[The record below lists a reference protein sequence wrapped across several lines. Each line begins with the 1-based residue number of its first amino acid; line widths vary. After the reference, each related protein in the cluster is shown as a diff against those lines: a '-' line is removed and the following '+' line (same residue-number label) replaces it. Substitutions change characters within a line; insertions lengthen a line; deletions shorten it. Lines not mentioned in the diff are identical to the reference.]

1 MNKKAIAAFA
11 AGATLLAGFAMA
23 TPAFAGARKDAMQK
37 AEAVYNAEHDV
48 RDARKAL
55 EKDKLAL
62 IEANSNAALLAA
74 KAKSAKAKADAA
86 QTKLDDA
93 KKALEAATVAYADK
107 KLKADTGK
115 TKNFDEWKAEYAKDN
130 DAAVKA
136 EYEKLNKA
144 VTDAQTKVDDAKHSY
159 TVGKNTVNSLTLA
172 GVAEGLQALAD
183 AAAESVSALKEQ
195 VTYDE
200 SNLKTAIEYLNAL
213 NGVTPDSTK
222 PDQTKPDQT
231 KPDQTKPDQTT
242 PDHTKPVQTADPTKS
257 AASAELMRTQVV
269 LAEADATNKDAQEKF
284 VKSKAGFEA
293 AKTQMAAFDAQV
305 KSAADREEALRVAG
319 KTDTDAYKAAVIDLK
334 AAQSRANA
342 YRTHEYANAE
352 KDFGEKSGKA
362 LLAAAAY
369 NAALVNYRA
378 AYNKAV
384 EVEASAV
391 KGFADP
397 NTLNPVSTDF
407 PAAPA
412 AAKAE
417 AKKVEAKA
425 EAKAQAAAP
434 AAVAGKA
441 GAAAAKGEL
450 AGMGTKGGNGHGG
463 KAGEQLGNAGVGV
476 ALTALAASMLA
487 GMGAAVRKMRH

>member
-23 TPAFAGARKDAMQK
+23 TPAFAGAKTDAAQHVIDVHTAQK
-37 AEAVYNAEHDV
+37 TLREDNKTLA
-48 RDARKAL
+48 DARKDL
-55 EKDKLAL
+55 ILAKKT
-62 IEANSNAALLAA
+62 AAA
-74 KAKSAKAKADAA
+74 SKAKADAA
-86 QTKLDDA
+86 KTKAEAA
-93 KKALEAATVAYADK
+93 KKA
-107 KLKADTGK
+107 
-115 TKNFDEWKAEYAKDN
+115 
-130 DAAVKA
+130 
-136 EYEKLNKA
+136 
-144 VTDAQTKVDDAKHSY
+144 
-159 TVGKNTVNSLTLA
+159 
-172 GVAEGLQALAD
+172 AD
-183 AAAESVSALKEQ
+183 AAEQKVKDAEKAFQDALEKKYGTDGAAAHKDEFKAGDGKALDEAITKAKNEQKEKSYSYVLNKVSKKDAPSDAYTALQGAYETLQGLADVDQSDVEVKEQAVKDAESTVAADRE
-195 VTYDE
+195 
-200 SNLKTAIEYLNAL
+200 ILNQL

-231 KPDQTKPDQTT
+231 KPDSTKPDQTT
-242 PDHTKPVQTADPTKS
+242 PDHTKPVQTADPSKS

-269 LAEADATNKDAQEKF
+269 LAEADATNKDAQDKF
-284 VKSKAGFEA
+284 VKAKAGFEA
-293 AKTQMAAFDAQV
+293 AKTQMAALDAQV

-342 YRTHEYANAE
+342 YRTHEYADAE
-352 KDFGEKSGKA
+352 KDFVEKSGKA
-362 LLAAAAY
+362 LLAATAY

-434 AAVAGKA
+434 AAAAGKA

-450 AGMGTKGGNGHGG
+450 AGMGTKGGNGH
-463 KAGEQLGNAGVGV
+463 KAGEKLGNAGVGV

>member
-11 AGATLLAGFAMA
+11 AGATLLSGLAFAA
-23 TPAFAGARKDAMQK
+23 PAFAEPSTTGSYADAASIHGAEQEVDKAHAAVVDAREGVHTAENKQAK
-37 AEAVYNAEHDV
+37 AE
-48 RDARKAL
+48 RDLAPLKRAADKAS
-55 EKDKLAL
+55 KD
-62 IEANSNAALLAA
+62 ND
-74 KAKSAKAKADAA
+74 KAKAAVDAA
-86 QTKLDDA
+86 QKAVDDFKNTYITNFMSKDKSKSYNDAETAYNALTGNDEAKKKTKLGN
-93 KKALEAATVAYADK
+93 ALTEA
-107 KLKADTGK
+107 K
-115 TKNFDEWKAEYAKDN
+115 TKYGEDETSGTQK
-130 DAAVKA
+130 
-136 EYEKLNKA
+136 
-144 VTDAQTKVDDAKHSY
+144 
-159 TVGKNTVNSLTLA
+159 
-172 GVAEGLQALAD
+172 
-183 AAAESVSALKEQ
+183 ALKEANDAVDKQ
-195 VTYDE
+195 QKKVDAAKDE
-200 SNLKTAIEYLNAL
+200 VETAKDTLKGAEADLASAQAYLRRLKGEPEPA
-213 NGVTPDSTK
+213 
-222 PDQTKPDQT
+222 KPDQT

-334 AAQSRANA
+334 AAQSKANA

-434 AAVAGKA
+434 AAAAAGK
-441 GAAAAKGEL
+441 AAAAKGEL
-450 AGMGTKGGNGHGG
+450 AGMGAKGGHGKG
-463 KAGEQLGNAGVGV
+463 KAGEKLGNAGVGV

>member
-23 TPAFAGARKDAMQK
+23 TPAFAGAKGD
-37 AEAVYNAEHDV
+37 
-48 RDARKAL
+48 
-55 EKDKLAL
+55 
-62 IEANSNAALLAA
+62 
-74 KAKSAKAKADAA
+74 
-86 QTKLDDA
+86 
-93 KKALEAATVAYADK
+93 
-107 KLKADTGK
+107 
-115 TKNFDEWKAEYAKDN
+115 
-130 DAAVKA
+130 
-136 EYEKLNKA
+136 
-144 VTDAQTKVDDAKHSY
+144 
-159 TVGKNTVNSLTLA
+159 
-172 GVAEGLQALAD
+172 ALAD
-183 AAAESVSALKEQ
+183 AVAIHEANKTLRDSQRAVRTAELSLVKLQSAQAATKTAYENAKTKFDAAKKAAEAAKKAVEDGLNAYLGKHVNDKDFDKAKATGEYNRSEEHTNLVKAQTEAEQKLKNTDADGKTLEKKAEALKAALDAADAKVTAQTEAVAAAKAQ
-195 VTYDE
+195 VE
-200 SNLKTAIEYLNAL
+200 ANQRYLNAL
-213 NGVTPDSTK
+213 RGVNPGGETK

-242 PDHTKPVQTADPTKS
+242 PDHTKPVQTADPSKS

-284 VKSKAGFEA
+284 VKAKADFEA
-293 AKTQMAAFDAQV
+293 AKTQMAALDAQV

-334 AAQSRANA
+334 AAQSKANA

-369 NAALVNYRA
+369 NAALVNYRS

-434 AAVAGKA
+434 AGVAGK
-441 GAAAAKGEL
+441 AAAAKGEL
-450 AGMGTKGGNGHGG
+450 AGMGAKGGHGHGG

>member
-23 TPAFAGARKDAMQK
+23 TPAFAGAKGD
-37 AEAVYNAEHDV
+37 
-48 RDARKAL
+48 
-55 EKDKLAL
+55 
-62 IEANSNAALLAA
+62 
-74 KAKSAKAKADAA
+74 
-86 QTKLDDA
+86 
-93 KKALEAATVAYADK
+93 
-107 KLKADTGK
+107 
-115 TKNFDEWKAEYAKDN
+115 
-130 DAAVKA
+130 
-136 EYEKLNKA
+136 
-144 VTDAQTKVDDAKHSY
+144 
-159 TVGKNTVNSLTLA
+159 
-172 GVAEGLQALAD
+172 ALAD
-183 AAAESVSALKEQ
+183 AVQIHEANKTLRESQRAVRTAEISLVKLQSAQAAAKTAYENAKTKFDAAKKAAEAAKKAVEDGLTAYLAKHLSDKDFDKSKATDEYKKSEEYTNLSKVQTEAEQKLKATDAEGKTLEQ
-195 VTYDE
+195 KAED
-200 SNLKTAIEYLNAL
+200 LKTALDAADAKVTAQTEAVAAAKAQVEANQRYLNAL
-213 NGVTPDSTK
+213 RGVNPGGETKPDQTKPGETK

-231 KPDQTKPDQTT
+231 KPDQTKP
-242 PDHTKPVQTADPTKS
+242 VQTADPSKS

-284 VKSKAGFEA
+284 VKAKADFEA
-293 AKTQMAAFDAQV
+293 AKTQMAALDAQV

-334 AAQSRANA
+334 AAQSKANA
-342 YRTHEYANAE
+342 YRTHEYADAE
-352 KDFGEKSGKA
+352 KNFGEKSGKA
-362 LLAAAAY
+362 LLAATAY
-369 NAALVNYRA
+369 NTALVNYRA
-378 AYNKAV
+378 AFNKAV

-407 PAAPA
+407 PAASA

-425 EAKAQAAAP
+425 QTAAP
-434 AAVAGKA
+434 AAGKA
-441 GAAAAKGEL
+441 GAAAAAKGEL

>member
-1 MNKKAIAAFA
+1 MMNKKAIAAFA

-23 TPAFAGARKDAMQK
+23 TPAFAGAKGD
-37 AEAVYNAEHDV
+37 
-48 RDARKAL
+48 
-55 EKDKLAL
+55 
-62 IEANSNAALLAA
+62 
-74 KAKSAKAKADAA
+74 
-86 QTKLDDA
+86 
-93 KKALEAATVAYADK
+93 
-107 KLKADTGK
+107 
-115 TKNFDEWKAEYAKDN
+115 
-130 DAAVKA
+130 
-136 EYEKLNKA
+136 
-144 VTDAQTKVDDAKHSY
+144 
-159 TVGKNTVNSLTLA
+159 
-172 GVAEGLQALAD
+172 ALAD
-183 AAAESVSALKEQ
+183 AVQIHEANKTLRESQRAVRTAEISLVKLQSAQAAAKTAYENAKTKFDAAKKAAEAAKKAVEDGLTAYLGKHVNDKDFDKTKATAEYKQSEEYKSLDKANTEAEAKLKDTDAEGK
-195 VTYDE
+195 TLEKKAED
-200 SNLKTAIEYLNAL
+200 LKTALDAADAKVTAQTEAVAAAKAQVEANQRYLNAL
-213 NGVTPDSTK
+213 RGVNPGGETKPDQTKPDQTKPGETK

-231 KPDQTKPDQTT
+231 KPDQTKP
-242 PDHTKPVQTADPTKS
+242 VQTADPSKS

-284 VKSKAGFEA
+284 VKAKADFEA
-293 AKTQMAAFDAQV
+293 AKTQMAALDAQV

-334 AAQSRANA
+334 AAQSKANA
-342 YRTHEYANAE
+342 YRTHEYADAE
-352 KDFGEKSGKA
+352 KNFGEKSGKA
-362 LLAAAAY
+362 LLAATAY
-369 NAALVNYRA
+369 NTALVNYRA
-378 AYNKAV
+378 AFNKAV

-407 PAAPA
+407 PAASA

-425 EAKAQAAAP
+425 QTAAP
-434 AAVAGKA
+434 AAGKA
-441 GAAAAKGEL
+441 GAAAAAKGEL

>member
-1 MNKKAIAAFA
+1 MMNKKAIAAFA

-23 TPAFAGARKDAMQK
+23 TPAFAGAKGD
-37 AEAVYNAEHDV
+37 
-48 RDARKAL
+48 
-55 EKDKLAL
+55 
-62 IEANSNAALLAA
+62 
-74 KAKSAKAKADAA
+74 
-86 QTKLDDA
+86 
-93 KKALEAATVAYADK
+93 
-107 KLKADTGK
+107 
-115 TKNFDEWKAEYAKDN
+115 
-130 DAAVKA
+130 
-136 EYEKLNKA
+136 
-144 VTDAQTKVDDAKHSY
+144 
-159 TVGKNTVNSLTLA
+159 
-172 GVAEGLQALAD
+172 ALAD
-183 AAAESVSALKEQ
+183 AVQIHEANKTLRESQRAVRTAEISLVKLQSAQAAAKTAYENAKTKFDAAKKAAEAAKKAVEDGLTAYLGKHVNDKDFDKTKATAEYKQSEEYKSLDKANTEAEAKLKDTDAEGK
-195 VTYDE
+195 TLEKKAED
-200 SNLKTAIEYLNAL
+200 LKTALDAADAKVTAQTEAVAAAKAQVEANQRYLNAL
-213 NGVTPDSTK
+213 RGVNPGGETKPDQTKPGETK

-231 KPDQTKPDQTT
+231 KPDQTKP
-242 PDHTKPVQTADPTKS
+242 VQTADPSKS

-269 LAEADATNKDAQEKF
+269 LAEADATNKDAQDKF
-284 VKSKAGFEA
+284 VKAKAGFEA
-293 AKTQMAAFDAQV
+293 AKTQMAALDAQV

-342 YRTHEYANAE
+342 YRTHEYADAE
-352 KDFGEKSGKA
+352 KNFGEKSGKA
-362 LLAAAAY
+362 LLAATAY
-369 NAALVNYRA
+369 NTALVNYRA
-378 AYNKAV
+378 AFNKAV

-441 GAAAAKGEL
+441 AAKGEL

-463 KAGEQLGNAGVGV
+463 KAGEKLGNAGVGV

>member
-23 TPAFAGARKDAMQK
+23 TPAFAAEGTDAKTADTKVDPAKLKEAKDKVVKAEREVTKDTVALEEAQEAANNAEVVLANVKAAKDA
-37 AEAVYNAEHDV
+37 AD
-48 RDARKAL
+48 
-55 EKDKLAL
+55 
-62 IEANSNAALLAA
+62 
-74 KAKSAKAKADAA
+74 KAKAEQDKTTAADTKDNYSANQKKKIDEAKDAA
-86 QTKLDDA
+86 DKALQEAL
-93 KKALEAATVAYADK
+93 KKAKEDLNSSTDFAD
-107 KLKADTGK
+107 
-115 TKNFDEWKAEYAKDN
+115 Y
-130 DAAVKA
+130 DAV
-136 EYEKLNKA
+136 N
-144 VTDAQTKVDDAKHSY
+144 TKVSGIKSAVFSVKVTLEEAKATLTEAKAALAKLEGKKVTPKKDD
-159 TVGKNTVNSLTLA
+159 KNTPVN
-172 GVAEGLQALAD
+172 
-183 AAAESVSALKEQ
+183 
-195 VTYDE
+195 
-200 SNLKTAIEYLNAL
+200 
-213 NGVTPDSTK
+213 P
-222 PDQTKPDQT
+222 
-231 KPDQTKPDQTT
+231 
-242 PDHTKPVQTADPTKS
+242 PVQTADPSKS

-284 VKSKAGFEA
+284 VKSKADFEA

-342 YRTHEYANAE
+342 YRTHEYADAE
-352 KDFGEKSGKA
+352 KNFVEKSGKA
-362 LLAAAAY
+362 LLAATAY

-434 AAVAGKA
+434 AAAAGKA
-441 GAAAAKGEL
+441 GAVAAKGEL
-450 AGMGTKGGNGHGG
+450 AGMGTKGGNGH
-463 KAGEQLGNAGVGV
+463 KAGEKLGNAGVGV

>member
-1 MNKKAIAAFA
+1 MMNKKAIAAFA

-23 TPAFAGARKDAMQK
+23 TPAFAGAKGD
-37 AEAVYNAEHDV
+37 
-48 RDARKAL
+48 
-55 EKDKLAL
+55 
-62 IEANSNAALLAA
+62 
-74 KAKSAKAKADAA
+74 
-86 QTKLDDA
+86 
-93 KKALEAATVAYADK
+93 
-107 KLKADTGK
+107 
-115 TKNFDEWKAEYAKDN
+115 
-130 DAAVKA
+130 
-136 EYEKLNKA
+136 
-144 VTDAQTKVDDAKHSY
+144 
-159 TVGKNTVNSLTLA
+159 
-172 GVAEGLQALAD
+172 ALAD
-183 AAAESVSALKEQ
+183 AVQIHEANKTLRESQRAVRTAEISLVKLQSAQAAAKTAYENAKTKFDAAKKAAEAAKKAVEDGLTAYLGKHVNDKDFDRTNATAEYKQSEEYNSLYKANTEAEAKLKD
-195 VTYDE
+195 TDAE
-200 SNLKTAIEYLNAL
+200 SKTLEKKAEDLKTALDAADAKVTAQTEAVAAAKAQVEANQRYLNAL
-213 NGVTPDSTK
+213 RGVNPGGETKPDQTKPGETK

-231 KPDQTKPDQTT
+231 KPDQTKP
-242 PDHTKPVQTADPTKS
+242 VQTADPSKS

-284 VKSKAGFEA
+284 VKAKADFEA
-293 AKTQMAAFDAQV
+293 AKTQMAALDAQV

-334 AAQSRANA
+334 AAQSKANA
-342 YRTHEYANAE
+342 YRTHEYADAE
-352 KDFGEKSGKA
+352 KNFGEKSGKA
-362 LLAAAAY
+362 LLAATAY
-369 NAALVNYRA
+369 NTALVNYRA
-378 AYNKAV
+378 AFNKAV

-407 PAAPA
+407 PAASA

-425 EAKAQAAAP
+425 QTAAP
-434 AAVAGKA
+434 AAGKA
-441 GAAAAKGEL
+441 GAAAAAKGEL

>member
-1 MNKKAIAAFA
+1 MMNKKAIAAFA

-23 TPAFAGARKDAMQK
+23 TPAFAAEGTAAKTADTKVDPAKLKEAKDKVVKAEREVTKDTVALEEAQEAANNAEVVLANVKAAKDA
-37 AEAVYNAEHDV
+37 AD
-48 RDARKAL
+48 
-55 EKDKLAL
+55 
-62 IEANSNAALLAA
+62 
-74 KAKSAKAKADAA
+74 KAKAEQDKTTAADTKDNYSANQKKKIDEAKDAA
-86 QTKLDDA
+86 DKALQEAL
-93 KKALEAATVAYADK
+93 KKAKEDLNSSTDFAD
-107 KLKADTGK
+107 
-115 TKNFDEWKAEYAKDN
+115 Y
-130 DAAVKA
+130 DAV
-136 EYEKLNKA
+136 N
-144 VTDAQTKVDDAKHSY
+144 TKVSGIKSTVFSVKVTLEEAKA
-159 TVGKNTVNSLTLA
+159 TLTEA
-172 GVAEGLQALAD
+172 KAALAKLVGG
-183 AAAESVSALKEQ
+183 E
-195 VTYDE
+195 
-200 SNLKTAIEYLNAL
+200 
-213 NGVTPDSTK
+213 TPA
-222 PDQTKPDQT
+222 PAP
-231 KPDQTKPDQTT
+231 T

-269 LAEADATNKDAQEKF
+269 LAEADATNKDAQDKF
-284 VKSKAGFEA
+284 VKAKAGFEA
-293 AKTQMAAFDAQV
+293 AKTQMAALDAQV

-342 YRTHEYANAE
+342 YRTHEYADAE
-352 KDFGEKSGKA
+352 KNFVEKSGKA

-434 AAVAGKA
+434 AGVAGK
-441 GAAAAKGEL
+441 AAAAKGEL
-450 AGMGTKGGNGHGG
+450 AKGGNGH
-463 KAGEQLGNAGVGV
+463 KAGEKLGNAGVGV

>member
-23 TPAFAGARKDAMQK
+23 TPAFAGAKGD
-37 AEAVYNAEHDV
+37 
-48 RDARKAL
+48 
-55 EKDKLAL
+55 
-62 IEANSNAALLAA
+62 
-74 KAKSAKAKADAA
+74 
-86 QTKLDDA
+86 
-93 KKALEAATVAYADK
+93 
-107 KLKADTGK
+107 
-115 TKNFDEWKAEYAKDN
+115 
-130 DAAVKA
+130 
-136 EYEKLNKA
+136 
-144 VTDAQTKVDDAKHSY
+144 
-159 TVGKNTVNSLTLA
+159 
-172 GVAEGLQALAD
+172 ALAD
-183 AAAESVSALKEQ
+183 AVQIHEANKTLRESQRAVRTAEISLVKLQSAQAAAKTAYENAKTKFDAAKKAAEAAKKAVEDGLTAYLGKHVNDKDFDKTKATAEYKQSEEYKSLDKANTEAEAKLKDTDAEGK
-195 VTYDE
+195 TLEKKAED
-200 SNLKTAIEYLNAL
+200 LKTALDAADAKVTAQTEAVAAAKAQVEANQRYLNAL
-213 NGVTPDSTK
+213 RGVNPGGETKPDQTKPGETK

-231 KPDQTKPDQTT
+231 KP
-242 PDHTKPVQTADPTKS
+242 VQTADPSKS

-284 VKSKAGFEA
+284 VKAKADFEA
-293 AKTQMAAFDAQV
+293 AKTQMAALDAQV

-342 YRTHEYANAE
+342 YRTHEYADAE
-352 KDFGEKSGKA
+352 KDFVEKSGKA
-362 LLAAAAY
+362 LLAATAY

-407 PAAPA
+407 PAASA

-425 EAKAQAAAP
+425 QTAAP
-434 AAVAGKA
+434 AAGKA
-441 GAAAAKGEL
+441 GAAAAAKGEL

-463 KAGEQLGNAGVGV
+463 KAGEKLGNAGVGV

>member
-1 MNKKAIAAFA
+1 MMNKKAIAAFA

-23 TPAFAGARKDAMQK
+23 TPAFAGAKGD
-37 AEAVYNAEHDV
+37 
-48 RDARKAL
+48 
-55 EKDKLAL
+55 
-62 IEANSNAALLAA
+62 
-74 KAKSAKAKADAA
+74 
-86 QTKLDDA
+86 
-93 KKALEAATVAYADK
+93 
-107 KLKADTGK
+107 
-115 TKNFDEWKAEYAKDN
+115 
-130 DAAVKA
+130 
-136 EYEKLNKA
+136 
-144 VTDAQTKVDDAKHSY
+144 
-159 TVGKNTVNSLTLA
+159 
-172 GVAEGLQALAD
+172 ALAD
-183 AAAESVSALKEQ
+183 AVAIHEANKTLRDSQRAVRTAELSLVKLQSAQAATKTAYENAKTKFDAAKKAAEAAKKAVEDGLNAYLGKHVNDKDFDKAKATEEYNKSEEHTNLVKAQTEAEQKLKDTDADGKTLEKKAEALKAALDAADAKVTAQTEAVAAAKAQ
-195 VTYDE
+195 VE
-200 SNLKTAIEYLNAL
+200 ANQRYLNAL
-213 NGVTPDSTK
+213 RGVNPGGETK

-231 KPDQTKPDQTT
+231 KPDSTKPDQTT

-269 LAEADATNKDAQEKF
+269 LAEADATNKDAQDKF
-284 VKSKAGFEA
+284 VKSKADFEA
-293 AKTQMAAFDAQV
+293 AKTQMAALDAQV

-434 AAVAGKA
+434 AAAAGKA

-450 AGMGTKGGNGHGG
+450 ATKGGNGH
-463 KAGEQLGNAGVGV
+463 KAGEKLGNAGVGV

>member
-1 MNKKAIAAFA
+1 MMNKKAIAAFA

-23 TPAFAGARKDAMQK
+23 TPAFAGAKGD
-37 AEAVYNAEHDV
+37 
-48 RDARKAL
+48 
-55 EKDKLAL
+55 
-62 IEANSNAALLAA
+62 
-74 KAKSAKAKADAA
+74 
-86 QTKLDDA
+86 
-93 KKALEAATVAYADK
+93 
-107 KLKADTGK
+107 
-115 TKNFDEWKAEYAKDN
+115 
-130 DAAVKA
+130 
-136 EYEKLNKA
+136 
-144 VTDAQTKVDDAKHSY
+144 
-159 TVGKNTVNSLTLA
+159 
-172 GVAEGLQALAD
+172 ALAD
-183 AAAESVSALKEQ
+183 AVQIHEANKTLRESQRAVRTAEISLVKLQSAQAAAKTAYENAKTKFDAAKKAAEAAKKAVEDGLTAYLGKHVNDKDFDKTKATAEYKQSEEYKSLDKANTEAEAKLKDTDAEGK
-195 VTYDE
+195 TLEKKAED
-200 SNLKTAIEYLNAL
+200 LKTALDAADAKVTAQTEAVAAAKAQVEANQRYLNAL
-213 NGVTPDSTK
+213 RGVNPGGETKPDQTKPGETK

-231 KPDQTKPDQTT
+231 KP
-242 PDHTKPVQTADPTKS
+242 VQNADPSKS

-284 VKSKAGFEA
+284 VKAKADFEA
-293 AKTQMAAFDAQV
+293 AKTQMAALDAQV

-334 AAQSRANA
+334 AAQSKANA
-342 YRTHEYANAE
+342 YRTHEYADAE
-352 KDFGEKSGKA
+352 KNFGEKSGKA
-362 LLAAAAY
+362 LLAATAY
-369 NAALVNYRA
+369 NTALVNYRA
-378 AYNKAV
+378 AFNKAV

-407 PAAPA
+407 PAASA

-425 EAKAQAAAP
+425 QTAAP
-434 AAVAGKA
+434 AAGKA
-441 GAAAAKGEL
+441 GAAAAAKGEL

>member
-1 MNKKAIAAFA
+1 MMNKKAIAAFA

-23 TPAFAGARKDAMQK
+23 TPAMASEETEHLHDQLTVIRAQKDVHKAQRELNKAAR
-37 AEAVYNAEHDV
+37 
-48 RDARKAL
+48 R
-55 EKDKLAL
+55 LAL
-62 IEANSNAALLAA
+62 AKGELAVANGRYTAA
-74 KAKSAKAKADAA
+74 KAASDAA
-86 QTKLDDA
+86 DKAVEDA
-93 KKALEAATVAYADK
+93 KKAKDDAASAYAEK
-107 KLKADTGK
+107 KLKGDTNK
-115 TKNFDEWKAEYAKDN
+115 TKNFDEWKTAYDT
-130 DAAVKA
+130 DDDVKA
-136 EYEKLNKA
+136 EREKLTKA
-144 VTDAQTKVDDAKHSY
+144 VEAAQAKVDASNHSY
-159 TVGKNTVNSLTLA
+159 VGA
-172 GVAEGLQALAD
+172 
-183 AAAESVSALKEQ
+183 
-195 VTYDE
+195 
-200 SNLKTAIEYLNAL
+200 
-213 NGVTPDSTK
+213 NGVTVKNKKLSEVTEALKTIADTAQANVETEQALFDAAQTTLNFDQQYLKLLTGGDVKPDQTN

-231 KPDQTKPDQTT
+231 KPDQTKPDQT
-242 PDHTKPVQTADPTKS
+242 KPVQTADPSKS

-269 LAEADATNKDAQEKF
+269 LAEADATNKDAQDKF
-284 VKSKAGFEA
+284 VKAKAGFEA
-293 AKTQMAAFDAQV
+293 AKTQMAALDAQV

-342 YRTHEYANAE
+342 YRTHEYADAE
-352 KDFGEKSGKA
+352 KNFVEKSGKA
-362 LLAAAAY
+362 LLAATAY

-441 GAAAAKGEL
+441 AAKGEL

-463 KAGEQLGNAGVGV
+463 KAGEKLGNAGVGV

>member
-1 MNKKAIAAFA
+1 
-11 AGATLLAGFAMA
+11 
-23 TPAFAGARKDAMQK
+23 
-37 AEAVYNAEHDV
+37 
-48 RDARKAL
+48 
-55 EKDKLAL
+55 
-62 IEANSNAALLAA
+62 
-74 KAKSAKAKADAA
+74 
-86 QTKLDDA
+86 
-93 KKALEAATVAYADK
+93 
-107 KLKADTGK
+107 
-115 TKNFDEWKAEYAKDN
+115 
-130 DAAVKA
+130 
-136 EYEKLNKA
+136 
-144 VTDAQTKVDDAKHSY
+144 
-159 TVGKNTVNSLTLA
+159 
-172 GVAEGLQALAD
+172 
-183 AAAESVSALKEQ
+183 
-195 VTYDE
+195 
-200 SNLKTAIEYLNAL
+200 
-213 NGVTPDSTK
+213 
-222 PDQTKPDQT
+222 
-231 KPDQTKPDQTT
+231 
-242 PDHTKPVQTADPTKS
+242 KS

-284 VKSKAGFEA
+284 VKSKADFEA

-417 AKKVEAKA
+417 AKKVEAKV
-425 EAKAQAAAP
+425 EAKAAAP
-434 AAVAGKA
+434 AGVAGK
-441 GAAAAKGEL
+441 AAAAKGEL
-450 AGMGTKGGNGHGG
+450 AKGGNGH
-463 KAGEQLGNAGVGV
+463 KAGEKLGNAGVGV

>member
-1 MNKKAIAAFA
+1 MMNKKAIAAFA

-23 TPAFAGARKDAMQK
+23 TPAFAG
-37 AEAVYNAEHDV
+37 
-48 RDARKAL
+48 
-55 EKDKLAL
+55 
-62 IEANSNAALLAA
+62 
-74 KAKSAKAKADAA
+74 
-86 QTKLDDA
+86 TKGD
-93 KKALEAATVAYADK
+93 
-107 KLKADTGK
+107 
-115 TKNFDEWKAEYAKDN
+115 
-130 DAAVKA
+130 
-136 EYEKLNKA
+136 
-144 VTDAQTKVDDAKHSY
+144 
-159 TVGKNTVNSLTLA
+159 
-172 GVAEGLQALAD
+172 ALAD
-183 AAAESVSALKEQ
+183 AVQIHEANKTLRESQRAVRTAEISLVKLQSAQAAAKTAYENAKTKFDAAKKAAEAAKKAVEDGLTAYLGKHVNDKDFDKTKATAEYKQSEEYKSLDKANTEAEAKLKDTDAEGK
-195 VTYDE
+195 TLEKKAED
-200 SNLKTAIEYLNAL
+200 LKTALDAADAKVTAQTEAVAAAKAQVEANQRYLNAL
-213 NGVTPDSTK
+213 RGVNPGGETKPDQTKPGETK

-231 KPDQTKPDQTT
+231 KP
-242 PDHTKPVQTADPTKS
+242 VQTADPSKS

-284 VKSKAGFEA
+284 VKAKADFEA
-293 AKTQMAAFDAQV
+293 AKTQMAALDAQV

-334 AAQSRANA
+334 AAQSKANA
-342 YRTHEYANAE
+342 YRTHEYADAE
-352 KDFGEKSGKA
+352 KNFGEKSGKA
-362 LLAAAAY
+362 LLAATAY
-369 NAALVNYRA
+369 NTALVNYRA
-378 AYNKAV
+378 AFNKAV

-407 PAAPA
+407 PAASA

-425 EAKAQAAAP
+425 QTAAP
-434 AAVAGKA
+434 AAGKA
-441 GAAAAKGEL
+441 GAAAAAKGEL

>member
-1 MNKKAIAAFA
+1 MMNKKAIAAFA

-23 TPAFAGARKDAMQK
+23 TPAFAGAKGD
-37 AEAVYNAEHDV
+37 
-48 RDARKAL
+48 
-55 EKDKLAL
+55 
-62 IEANSNAALLAA
+62 
-74 KAKSAKAKADAA
+74 
-86 QTKLDDA
+86 
-93 KKALEAATVAYADK
+93 
-107 KLKADTGK
+107 
-115 TKNFDEWKAEYAKDN
+115 
-130 DAAVKA
+130 
-136 EYEKLNKA
+136 
-144 VTDAQTKVDDAKHSY
+144 
-159 TVGKNTVNSLTLA
+159 
-172 GVAEGLQALAD
+172 ALAD
-183 AAAESVSALKEQ
+183 AVQIHEANKTLRESQRAVRTAEISLVKLQSAQAAAKTAYENAKTKFDAAKKAAEAAKKAVEDGLTAYLGKHVNDKDFDKTKATAEYKQSEEYKSLDRANTEAEAKLKDTDAEGK
-195 VTYDE
+195 TLEKKAED
-200 SNLKTAIEYLNAL
+200 LKTALDAADAKVTAQTEAVAAAKAQVEANQRYLNAL
-213 NGVTPDSTK
+213 RGVNPGGETKPDQTKPGETK

-231 KPDQTKPDQTT
+231 KP
-242 PDHTKPVQTADPTKS
+242 VQTADPSKS

-284 VKSKAGFEA
+284 VKAKADFEA
-293 AKTQMAAFDAQV
+293 AKTQMAALDAQV

-334 AAQSRANA
+334 AAQSKANA
-342 YRTHEYANAE
+342 YRTHEYADAE
-352 KDFGEKSGKA
+352 KNFGEKSGKA
-362 LLAAAAY
+362 LLAATAY
-369 NAALVNYRA
+369 NTALVNYRA
-378 AYNKAV
+378 AFNKAV

-407 PAAPA
+407 PAASA

-425 EAKAQAAAP
+425 QTAAP
-434 AAVAGKA
+434 AAGKA
-441 GAAAAKGEL
+441 GAAAAAKGEL

>member
-23 TPAFAGARKDAMQK
+23 TPAFAGAKGD
-37 AEAVYNAEHDV
+37 
-48 RDARKAL
+48 
-55 EKDKLAL
+55 
-62 IEANSNAALLAA
+62 
-74 KAKSAKAKADAA
+74 
-86 QTKLDDA
+86 
-93 KKALEAATVAYADK
+93 
-107 KLKADTGK
+107 
-115 TKNFDEWKAEYAKDN
+115 
-130 DAAVKA
+130 
-136 EYEKLNKA
+136 
-144 VTDAQTKVDDAKHSY
+144 
-159 TVGKNTVNSLTLA
+159 
-172 GVAEGLQALAD
+172 ALAD
-183 AAAESVSALKEQ
+183 AVQIHEANKTLRESQRAVRTAEISLVKLQSAQAAAKTAYENAKTKFDAAKKAAEAAKKAVEDGLTAYLGKHVNDKDFDKTKATAEYKQSEEYKSLDKANTEAEAKLKDTDAEGK
-195 VTYDE
+195 TLEKKAED
-200 SNLKTAIEYLNAL
+200 LKTALDAADAKVTAQTEAVAAAKAQVEANQRYLNAL
-213 NGVTPDSTK
+213 RGVNPGGETKPDQTKPGETK

-231 KPDQTKPDQTT
+231 KP
-242 PDHTKPVQTADPTKS
+242 VQTADPSKS

-284 VKSKAGFEA
+284 VKAKADFEA
-293 AKTQMAAFDAQV
+293 AKTQMAALDAQV

-334 AAQSRANA
+334 AAQSKANA
-342 YRTHEYANAE
+342 YRTHEYADAE
-352 KDFGEKSGKA
+352 KNFGEKSGKA
-362 LLAAAAY
+362 LLAATAY
-369 NAALVNYRA
+369 NTALVNYRA
-378 AYNKAV
+378 AFNKAV

-407 PAAPA
+407 PAASA

-425 EAKAQAAAP
+425 QTAAP
-434 AAVAGKA
+434 AAGKA
-441 GAAAAKGEL
+441 GAAAAAKGEL

>member
-23 TPAFAGARKDAMQK
+23 TPAFAGAKGD
-37 AEAVYNAEHDV
+37 
-48 RDARKAL
+48 
-55 EKDKLAL
+55 
-62 IEANSNAALLAA
+62 
-74 KAKSAKAKADAA
+74 
-86 QTKLDDA
+86 
-93 KKALEAATVAYADK
+93 
-107 KLKADTGK
+107 
-115 TKNFDEWKAEYAKDN
+115 
-130 DAAVKA
+130 
-136 EYEKLNKA
+136 
-144 VTDAQTKVDDAKHSY
+144 
-159 TVGKNTVNSLTLA
+159 
-172 GVAEGLQALAD
+172 ALAD
-183 AAAESVSALKEQ
+183 AVQIHEANKTLRESQRAVRTAEISLVKLQSAQAAAKTAYENAKTKFDAAKKAAEAAKKAVEDGLTAYLGKHVNDKDFDKTKATAEYKQSEEYKSLDKANTEAEAKLKDTDAEGK
-195 VTYDE
+195 TLEKKAED
-200 SNLKTAIEYLNAL
+200 LKTALDAADAKVTAQTEAVAAAKAQVEANQRYLNAL
-213 NGVTPDSTK
+213 RGVNPGGETKPDQTKPGETK

-231 KPDQTKPDQTT
+231 KP
-242 PDHTKPVQTADPTKS
+242 VQNADPSKS

-284 VKSKAGFEA
+284 VKAKADFEA
-293 AKTQMAAFDAQV
+293 AKTQMAALDAQV

-334 AAQSRANA
+334 AAQSKANA
-342 YRTHEYANAE
+342 YRTHEYADAE
-352 KDFGEKSGKA
+352 KNFGEKSGKA
-362 LLAAAAY
+362 LLAATAY
-369 NAALVNYRA
+369 NTALVNYRA
-378 AYNKAV
+378 AFNKAV

-407 PAAPA
+407 PAASA

-425 EAKAQAAAP
+425 QTAAP
-434 AAVAGKA
+434 AAGKA
-441 GAAAAKGEL
+441 GAAAAAKGEL

>member
-1 MNKKAIAAFA
+1 MMNKKAIAAFA

-23 TPAFAGARKDAMQK
+23 TPAFAGAKGD
-37 AEAVYNAEHDV
+37 
-48 RDARKAL
+48 
-55 EKDKLAL
+55 
-62 IEANSNAALLAA
+62 
-74 KAKSAKAKADAA
+74 
-86 QTKLDDA
+86 
-93 KKALEAATVAYADK
+93 
-107 KLKADTGK
+107 
-115 TKNFDEWKAEYAKDN
+115 
-130 DAAVKA
+130 
-136 EYEKLNKA
+136 
-144 VTDAQTKVDDAKHSY
+144 
-159 TVGKNTVNSLTLA
+159 
-172 GVAEGLQALAD
+172 ALAD
-183 AAAESVSALKEQ
+183 AVQIHEANKTLRESQRAVRTAEISLVKLQSAQAAAKTAYENAKTKFDAAKKAAEAAKKAVEDGLTAYLGKHVNDKDFDKTKATAEYKQSEEYKSLDKANTEAEAKLKDTDAEGK
-195 VTYDE
+195 TLEKKAED
-200 SNLKTAIEYLNAL
+200 LKTALDAADAKVTAQTEAVAAAKAQVEANQRYLNAL
-213 NGVTPDSTK
+213 RGVNPGGETKPDQTKPGETK

-231 KPDQTKPDQTT
+231 KP
-242 PDHTKPVQTADPTKS
+242 VQTADPSKS

-284 VKSKAGFEA
+284 VKAKADFEA
-293 AKTQMAAFDAQV
+293 AKTQMAALDAQV

-334 AAQSRANA
+334 AAQSKANA
-342 YRTHEYANAE
+342 YRTHEYADAE
-352 KDFGEKSGKA
+352 KNFGEKSGKA
-362 LLAAAAY
+362 LLAATAY
-369 NAALVNYRA
+369 NTALVNYRA
-378 AYNKAV
+378 AFNKAV

-407 PAAPA
+407 PAASA

-425 EAKAQAAAP
+425 QTAAP
-434 AAVAGKA
+434 AAGKA
-441 GAAAAKGEL
+441 GAAAAAKGEL